1 MCMLNGTLKIKLL
14 YYLELFKRKTD
25 EENGVTRAFM
35 QRELSRQGIDVERNT
50 FYQDVALLK
59 ANGYDIIMERQGRE
73 YKYRMVS
80 RTFEL
85 AELKILVDTVQSSKF
100 VTPKKSNELVKKIT
114 SLASE
119 EQAKNLI
126 RDTYNMMRCKFENEH
141 IYYSLDAIHTAICS
155 NKKIEFQYFRWN
167 YKLQKVFRHNNQ
179 IYKVSPWAVCVDNEK
194 YYMIAYDELEH
205 KLKTYRADKMM
216 YVNPIEESRLGREE
230 FEKVDMSKYTV
241 QHFGMFGGEMQNVV
255 IVLSEKMIDVFVA
268 RVGQD
273 TRFSQ
278 PGAQKSPY
286 RTTVE
291 VGRSEKFLAWII
303 ALGDEVKIIEPDS
316 VVEQMRSNLIE
327 LLKLYDEKDMRK
339 FS

>member
-1 MCMLNGTLKIKLL
+1 M
-14 YYLELFKRKTD
+14 
-25 EENGVTRAFM
+25 
-35 QRELSRQGIDVERNT
+35 
-50 FYQDVALLK
+50 
-59 ANGYDIIMERQGRE
+59 
-73 YKYRMVS
+73 
-80 RTFEL
+80 
-85 AELKILVDTVQSSKF
+85 
-100 VTPKKSNELVKKIT
+100 
-114 SLASE
+114 ASE

-255 IVLSEKMIDVFVA
+255 IVLSEKMIDVFVD
-268 RVGQD
+268 RFGKD
-273 TRFSQ
+273 IRFSKT
-278 PGAQKSPY
+278 GDQKYPY

-291 VGRSEKFLAWII
+291 VCMSDKFLAWII

-327 LLKLYDEKDMRK
+327 LLKLYDEKGYA
-339 FS
+339 